1 MRASRPSSARRPTGP
16 ASRPASPEPLKG
28 RTLVAASLFDRIL
41 IANRGEIAVRVIR
54 ACRKL
59 GIEAVAVY
67 SDADADAMHV
77 RIADAAVRLGPAPS
91 TESYLQQDKVI
102 QAALDTGAQAIH
114 PGYGFLSEN
123 AGFARKV
130 IDAGLVF
137 IGPGPEA
144 MEKMGDKV
152 SARAQAEAAGVPVA
166 PGSEALRD
174 AEDAI
179 REAERIGLPVMLKA
193 AAGGGGIGMRIV
205 REPDEVSK
213 QFEACQKQAK
223 AAFGD
228 DSVFMEKFIQR
239 PRHIEVQV
247 LADTHGNAIHLYER
261 ECSIQRRHQKLLEE
275 APSPA
280 LSQLEREEIGE
291 KAVQLAKNVG
301 YASAG
306 TLEFLYE
313 DGQFYFNEMN
323 TRLQVEHPVTE
334 LITGID
340 LVEWQLRVAAGEE
353 LGIQQQD
360 VQIHGH
366 AMEARINAE
375 DPRDG
380 FRPCPGPVQSLRLPA
395 GAGIRVDSGLRPGW
409 TVPSAYDSM
418 VMKLITHGEDREA
431 AVARMR
437 QALTDLHIQG
447 FTTNQEFH
455 ARLMEEPDFLAGDLS
470 TRYLEEHDL
479 MHDAEHGAA
488 ERRLAAAIVAAIHG
502 RPGGG
507 LAGVRLDQQRPR
519 IVRAGTTRDW
529 GSA

>member
-1 MRASRPSSARRPTGP
+1 M
-16 ASRPASPEPLKG
+16 
-28 RTLVAASLFDRIL
+28 FDRIL

-67 SDADADAMHV
+67 SDADADALHV
-77 RIADAAVRLGPAPS
+77 RLADEAVRLGPAPS

-123 AGFARKV
+123 AGFAQKV

-144 MEKMGDKV
+144 MQKMGDKV
-152 SARAQAEAAGVPVA
+152 SARHHAEQAGVPVA

-174 AEDAI
+174 AEDAM
-179 REAERIGLPVMLKA
+179 RAAERIGLPVMLKA

-205 REPDEVSK
+205 REAGEVAK
-213 QFEACQKQAK
+213 QFEACQAQAK

-261 ECSIQRRHQKLLEE
+261 ECSIQRRHQKLIEE

-334 LITGID
+334 RITGVD

-353 LGIQQQD
+353 LGLQQQD
-360 VQIHGH
+360 IQIQGH
-366 AMEARINAE
+366 AIEARINAE
-375 DPRDG
+375 DPRDD
-380 FRPCPGPVQSLRLPA
+380 FRPCPGPIRDLRLPA
-395 GAGIRVDSGLRPGW
+395 GPGIRCDSGLRPGW
-409 TVPSAYDSM
+409 TVPSNYDSM
-418 VMKLITHGEDREA
+418 VMKLITHGEDRAQAIE
-431 AVARMR
+431 RMR
-437 QALTDLHIQG
+437 GALADLTIDG

-455 ARLMEEPDFLAGDLS
+455 ARLMHEPDFLAGDMS

-479 MHDAEHGAA
+479 MADPGSRAEQHAV
-488 ERRLAAAIVAAIHG
+488 AAAIVTALMD

-507 LAGVRLDQQRPR
+507 LAGVLLDQQRPR
-519 IVRAGTTRDW
+519 TVAPGRPRDW
-529 GSA
+529 RSA